1 MPFTPLHMG
10 PGLAIKAVAGHR
22 FSLLTF
28 GIAQVVMDFEP
39 LVGLVRGSPVL
50 HGVTHTYLA
59 ALLIALIAAIVAPLL
74 CRPSLRRWNHE
85 LSFCRLDWLGAPEAW
100 SVAPVVAGAL
110 VGTLSHVAFDSFMH
124 SDITPLA
131 PWSSSNSLLG
141 LLSVATLHQ
150 LCVGAGL
157 FGVLGWLVRGWLW
170 RRVAR
175 LS

>member
-59 ALLIALIAAIVAPLL
+59 ALLIALIAAIVAPLI
-74 CRPSLRRWNHE
+74 CRPILRRWNHE
-85 LSFCRLDWLGAPEAW
+85 LSFYRLDWLGAPEAW